1 MDRVVLITSKELP
14 SKEITMQRHG
24 CFQYVAMLV
33 VCAVGMCAAQTPK
46 GAGSD
51 LLGVVTDAT
60 GASLP
65 RARILLINLATL
77 ETESA
82 EALADG
88 GFIFHN
94 LKSAEYAVVIAGPL
108 SSHSACWQSA
118 IRQIKIAGTGAA
130 NLRVPLL
137 LDNEKCQKVIE

>member
-1 MDRVVLITSKELP
+1 
-14 SKEITMQRHG
+14 MQRHG
-24 CFQYVAMLV
+24 CFRFVAMLV

-46 GAGSD
+46 GPGSD

-65 RARILLINLATL
+65 KARLLLVNLVTL
-77 ETESA
+77 ETKSA

-88 GFIFHN
+88 RFIFHN
-94 LKSAEYAVVIAGPL
+94 LGPAEYAVIIAGPL
-108 SSHSACWQSA
+108 SSHPACWQSA
-118 IRQIKIAGTGAA
+118 IRQMKIAGAGAA

-137 LDNEKCQKVIE
+137 LDNEKCPGIIN